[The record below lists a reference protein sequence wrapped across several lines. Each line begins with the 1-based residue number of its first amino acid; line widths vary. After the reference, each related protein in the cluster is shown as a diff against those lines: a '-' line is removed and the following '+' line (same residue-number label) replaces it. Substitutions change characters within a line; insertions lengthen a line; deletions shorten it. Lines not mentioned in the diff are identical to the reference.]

1 MKMEKKKILIVDD
14 DKEYLEELNEM
25 LTLAGY
31 DVTAISDSSS
41 AVKAA
46 QATAPDVVL
55 IDLRMPVMSGF
66 EVADR
71 LKALTQTCKIPVIAI
86 TGYYTMKEHVWLMKF
101 CGIKRCIKKPANPDD
116 IKSEIA
122 GVLKGEGSAVK

>member
-1 MKMEKKKILIVDD
+1 MAPKKILIVDD
-14 DKEYLEELNEM
+14 DKEYLEELSEM

-31 DVTAISDSSS
+31 DVTAISDGAS

-46 QATAPDVVL
+46 QVTMPDIIL
-55 IDLRMPVMSGF
+55 MDLRMPIMSGF

-71 LKALTQTCKIPVIAI
+71 LKVLTQTCKIPVIAI

-101 CGIKRCIKKPANPDD
+101 CGIKRCIKKPVNPID
-116 IKSEIA
+116 IKAEIES
-122 GVLKGEGSAVK
+122 VLKEQEASG

>member
-1 MKMEKKKILIVDD
+1 MAQKKILVVDD
-14 DKEYLEELNEM
+14 DKEYLEELSEM

-31 DVTAISDSSS
+31 DVTSISDGSS

-46 QATAPDVVL
+46 QVNLPDIVL
-55 IDLRMPVMSGF
+55 MDLRMPVMSGF

-86 TGYYTMKEHVWLMKF
+86 TGYYTMKEHIWLMKF
-101 CGIKRCIKKPANPDD
+101 CGIKKCLKKPVSPVE
-116 IKSEIA
+116 IKAEIEN
-122 GVLKGEGSAVK
+122 VLKEEENKKQ

>member
-1 MKMEKKKILIVDD
+1 MVKSKILIVDD
-14 DKEYLEELNEM
+14 DKGYLEELSEM

-31 DVTAISDSSS
+31 EVTALSDGSS

-46 QATAPDVVL
+46 QVSVPDVVL

-71 LKALTQTCKIPVIAI
+71 LKALTQTCKVPVIAI
-86 TGYYTMKEHVWLMKF
+86 TGHYTMKEHLWLMKF
-101 CGIKRCIKKPANPDD
+101 CGIKKCLKKPINPVEL
-116 IKSEIA
+116 KAEIEN
-122 GVLKGEGSAVK
+122 VLKDKNNK